1 MASTAPTPQE
11 QDPYADRRLY
21 PRVEVA
27 LPAFLEVNGERHSVR
42 LLDLS
47 PGGAKV
53 NCSIALPAG
62 TSVILDCGTLRRSAA
77 VRWQNGDLFGLCF
90 NSELD
95 ARDVSALIDRSRALA
110 ARMNP
115 QG

>member
-53 NCSIALPAG
+53 SCSIALPAG
-62 TSVILDCGTLRRSAA
+62 TAVTLDCGTLGRSAV

-90 NSELD
+90 DSELD
-95 ARDVSALIDRSRALA
+95 PRDVSGLIDRSRALA
-110 ARMNP
+110 ARMTP
-115 QG
+115 RD

>member
-1 MASTAPTPQE
+1 MAASVPTPQDH
-11 QDPYADRRLY
+11 DPYADRRLY

-53 NCSIALPAG
+53 NCAIALQVGAAV
-62 TSVILDCGTLRRSAA
+62 TLDCGTLGRSAV

-90 NSELD
+90 ESELD

-110 ARMNP
+110 ARMTP
-115 QG
+115 RA